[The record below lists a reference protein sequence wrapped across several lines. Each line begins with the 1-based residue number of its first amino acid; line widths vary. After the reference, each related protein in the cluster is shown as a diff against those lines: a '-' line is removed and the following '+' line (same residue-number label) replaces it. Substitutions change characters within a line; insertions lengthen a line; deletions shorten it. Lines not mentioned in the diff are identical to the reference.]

1 MDINLMITSF
11 PKLLDATVVTV
22 KLLSLS
28 LFFGLFIGLLF
39 AILRLSKN
47 KIINKFA
54 YGYSYVF
61 RGTPLLV
68 QIFIIYF
75 GLGNIEYFRSTFL
88 WVVFKEPYWC
98 AIIAFALNTGAY
110 TSEILRSAFQ
120 TIKPGFIEAGK
131 SLGISNKIIF
141 YKIQIPIAIRQSLPA
156 YGNEII
162 LMMKG
167 TSLAST
173 VTLMDFD
180 LMINSLPKLLGATVV
195 TLKLLSASLFFGL
208 FIGLLFAVLRLN
220 KNKIINKFAYTYSY
234 VFRGT
239 PLLVQI
245 FIIYFGL
252 GQIEYFRSTFLW
264 VVFKEPYWCAIIAFA
279 LNTGA
284 YTSEILR
291 SAFQTI
297 KPGLIEAGKSLGIS
311 NKIIFY
317 KIQIPIAIRQS
328 LPAYGNEIILMM
340 KGTSLASTVTLMDLT
355 GVAKYIISTTFKPI
369 EVFIVAGGIYLF
381 MTFII
386 HNVIKFLEK
395 KYSFN

>member
-1 MDINLMITSF
+1 MDFELMINSF
-11 PKLLDATVVTV
+11 PKLIGATVITL
-22 KLLSLS
+22 KLLSVS
-28 LFFGLFIGLLF
+28 LIVGLFIGLLF
-39 AILRLSKN
+39 AILRLNKN
-47 KIINKFA
+47 VFINRFA

-75 GLGNIEYFRSTFL
+75 GLGQVEYLRSPIL
-88 WVVFKEPYWC
+88 WVILKEPYWC

-120 TIKPGFIEAGK
+120 TIKPGI
-131 SLGISNKIIF
+131 
-141 YKIQIPIAIRQSLPA
+141 
-156 YGNEII
+156 
-162 LMMKG
+162 
-167 TSLAST
+167 
-173 VTLMDFD
+173 
-180 LMINSLPKLLGATVV
+180 
-195 TLKLLSASLFFGL
+195 
-208 FIGLLFAVLRLN
+208 
-220 KNKIINKFAYTYSY
+220 
-234 VFRGT
+234 
-239 PLLVQI
+239 
-245 FIIYFGL
+245 
-252 GQIEYFRSTFLW
+252 
-264 VVFKEPYWCAIIAFA
+264 
-279 LNTGA
+279 
-284 YTSEILR
+284 
-291 SAFQTI
+291 
-297 KPGLIEAGKSLGIS
+297 IEAGKSLGIS

-395 KYSFN
+395 RYSY